1 MNLYLNLEILLGEI
15 DMSNFKKVINLL
27 YCLVLV
33 CIVVVLYSMAF
44 NLEFMESFIVSLR
57 SDSNYTMVLNMFVI
71 LVLLVT
77 GLRVIYLLFKKSD
90 DSYLLLFEDEGS
102 IMISDRSIERTV
114 RQAASKI
121 QEIGQLDLKTSI
133 KNKKDGESDIK
144 VYIKCGLDYEKCMQ
158 DYSSID
164 NDQAIGMTELTN
176 MIQEELHKAVEN
188 FIGQRVNEI
197 NIKFYDIEKKDKF
210 DKSYKKSQ
218 QESEYGD
225 KVKRVK

>member
-1 MNLYLNLEILLGEI
+1 
-15 DMSNFKKVINLL
+15 
-27 YCLVLV
+27 
-33 CIVVVLYSMAF
+33 
-44 NLEFMESFIVSLR
+44 
-57 SDSNYTMVLNMFVI
+57 
-71 LVLLVT
+71 
-77 GLRVIYLLFKKSD
+77 
-90 DSYLLLFEDEGS
+90 
-102 IMISDRSIERTV
+102 
-114 RQAASKI
+114 
-121 QEIGQLDLKTSI
+121 
-133 KNKKDGESDIK
+133 
-144 VYIKCGLDYEKCMQ
+144 MQ

>member
-210 DKSYKKSQ
+210 DKSHKKSQ

>member
-121 QEIGQLDLKTSI
+121 QEIGQLDVKTSI

>member
-15 DMSNFKKVINLL
+15 NMSNFKKIINLL

-144 VYIKCGLDYEKCMQ
+144 VYIKCGLDYERCMQ

>member
-1 MNLYLNLEILLGEI
+1 
-15 DMSNFKKVINLL
+15 MSNFKKVINLL

-121 QEIGQLDLKTSI
+121 QEIGQLDVKTSI

-164 NDQAIGMTELTN
+164 TDQAIGMTELTN

>member
-1 MNLYLNLEILLGEI
+1 
-15 DMSNFKKVINLL
+15 MSNFKKVINLL

>member
-1 MNLYLNLEILLGEI
+1 
-15 DMSNFKKVINLL
+15 MSNFKKVINLL

-121 QEIGQLDLKTSI
+121 QEIGQLDVKTSI